1 MIFFKTVVY
10 NKLSEFNI
18 TNEHFFVCGQYVF
31 KDKQLWNHAE
41 E

>member
-10 NKLSEFNI
+10 NKLSEFNIII

-31 KDKQLWNHAE
+31 KDKQL
-41 E
+41 